1 MQSTVDTV
9 SQFNWYIRL
18 TIFPFAINLPLLFL
32 IRQHLPPSADVTV
45 TLTHNSVS
53 VDSTSADDVM
63 VTSRVTPYYVT
74 TTRRSRLCRRQQPS
88 EHLQVTR
95 ASLQCIVANRRLL
108 CATCGL
114 IVTAAVKCTVF
125 IQTGFFVCADYFQ
138 KQSLGG
144 FAKAGWWYRFA
155 AIVAVHNEQSMHNA
169 YSACS
174 IVW

>member
-108 CATCGL
+108 CATCSLVFCWHLCCHVTDNFVSPRCRRHDMSRLFWPHGPVGL
-114 IVTAAVKCTVF
+114 TSSMGFQLVF
-125 IQTGFFVCADYFQ
+125 
-138 KQSLGG
+138 
-144 FAKAGWWYRFA
+144 
-155 AIVAVHNEQSMHNA
+155 
-169 YSACS
+169 
-174 IVW
+174 